1 MLKTQMYDN
10 IWLADVSNEENHFH
24 FLWINKSC
32 NSIQNNCFAHP
43 QPPQN
48 VCNLTSHCDVLGGLS
63 KTLSQPTT
71 SGAQEEIGLFSF
83 HVYLNRFFLY

>member
-1 MLKTQMYDN
+1 MYDS
-10 IWLADVSNEENHFH
+10 IWLADGVMRKIIFIIFDLIKAVIVYRITASPTLN
-24 FLWINKSC
+24 
-32 NSIQNNCFAHP
+32 
-43 QPPQN
+43 PPQN
-48 VCNLTSHCDVLGGLS
+48 VCNLTLHCDVLGDLS